1 MPSCVGLVY
10 FKSSWI
16 KIIGSRLYYELLQG
30 EKKSIETGIL
40 LIKMGITHFALA
52 DLEIFIV

>member
-1 MPSCVGLVY
+1 M
-10 FKSSWI
+10 
-16 KIIGSRLYYELLQG
+16 IIGSRLYYELLQG